1 MLTAVL
7 GAGGVGLG
15 TAALL
20 AQSGHQVALWSPS
33 QQPGPVTLE
42 SQGAV
47 AGRFPV
53 RATNDV
59 ADAVAGADMV
69 VVALPG
75 WAHRT
80 VLEAMAPVLQDG
92 QTVLISSHASL
103 GALHLHRLLAGRGCR
118 AMVAAWGT
126 TIVTGRRTG
135 PHACTLSNIRTA
147 VDMAAIPASRNE
159 AAFAACRDLFGDR
172 FVQRTNLL
180 AIQLSNVNPQ
190 NHLAMLLCN
199 LTRAERGEAWGNY
212 WAITQA
218 VGRLMEALDA
228 ERLALAREFG
238 VAVRTVREHFHL
250 SFGVPMAPVWE
261 QAAMV
266 HARGGT
272 PNGPATLDTRYITE
286 DVPYGIAVTEWL
298 AGVAGVPAPL
308 HAAGAA
314 LFCAL
319 TGRDLRAENDL
330 LPALGL
336 GGVSAAALLR
346 LCG

>member
-20 AQSGHQVALWSPS
+20 AQSGHGVAIWSPS
-33 QQPGPVTLE
+33 QARGDAMLA

-47 AGRFPV
+47 AGCFPV
-53 RATNDV
+53 RTTDDLAG
-59 ADAVAGADMV
+59 AVAGSDVV

-80 VLEAMAPVLQDG
+80 VLAALAPVLQDG

-103 GALHLHRLLAGRGCR
+103 GGLYLHRLLADRGCE
-118 AMVAAWGT
+118 AIVAAWGT
-126 TIVTGRRTG
+126 TVVTGRRTG
-135 PHACTLSNIRTA
+135 PLACTVSNIRTA
-147 VDMAAIPASRNE
+147 VDAAAIPAKRGH
-159 AAFAACRDLFGDR
+159 AALAVCRQLFGDR
-172 FVQRTNLL
+172 FVARSSLL

-212 WAITQA
+212 WAITPA
-218 VGRLMEALDA
+218 VGRLMEALDE
-228 ERLALAREFG
+228 ERLALASHFG
-238 VAVRTVREHFHL
+238 VQVRTIRDHFHL
-250 SFGVPMAPVWE
+250 SFGVELAPVWE
-261 QAAMV
+261 QAAAV
-266 HARGGT
+266 HAMGGT

-286 DVPYGIAVTEWL
+286 DVPYGITVTEWL
-298 AGVAGVPAPL
+298 ARVAGVPAPL
-308 HAAGAA
+308 HTAGAA

-319 TGRDLRAENDL
+319 TGRNLRAENDL
-330 LPALGL
+330 LPALQL
-336 GGVSAAALLR
+336 DGVGPAALVAM
-346 LCG
+346 CG